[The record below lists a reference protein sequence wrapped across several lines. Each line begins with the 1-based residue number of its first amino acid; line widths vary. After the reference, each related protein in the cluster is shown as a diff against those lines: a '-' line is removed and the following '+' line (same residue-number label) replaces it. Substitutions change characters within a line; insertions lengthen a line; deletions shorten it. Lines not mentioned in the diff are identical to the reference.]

1 MSRTR
6 HLLNVFWSS
15 SSQTTSWW
23 EVLGATYRVRTCSV
37 KTPKWCYW
45 KPLLW
50 KSSPWLIKMV
60 LLTPSWLY
68 WSGVAYHFLLRVCV
82 CVLNWRNMNEPK
94 LFFEAW
100 PLFLTLCGFFNA
112 YSCICM
118 ILKQRHHFGMESWCH
133 PPQRAKLSLLRIFF
147 SHFIFSFRF
156 SFFTR
161 VLDVPSKWII

>member
-1 MSRTR
+1 MSHTR

-15 SSQTTSWW
+15 SSQATSWW

-50 KSSPWLIKMV
+50 KSSPWLITMV
-60 LLTPSWLY
+60 LLTASWLY
-68 WSGVAYHFLLRVCV
+68 WSGVAYRFLLRVSACWTEETWMNPNFSLKLDV
-82 CVLNWRNMNEPK
+82 CSW
-94 LFFEAW
+94 
-100 PLFLTLCGFFNA
+100 LCGFFNA

-118 ILKQRHHFGMESWCH
+118 TLKQRHHFGMESWCH